1 MGGRPRPLDPVA
13 SPRALFGSALRRY
26 REMAGISQNQLGGKL
41 SSTLLYGDE
50 PHLYCLLDE
59 CVLYHQVGDAK
70 TMYAQLQHLVESY
83 VETAARG
90 MTLGCA
96 KTCVLRRYVRR
107 GRLAARD
114 RGRPG
119 QQESP
124 WPRAGVLPRRLA
136 RLHGRHQRPIALLP
150 NVHSWLT
157 PW

>member
-90 MTLGCA
+90 MTLGGREDLRTQAVCA
-96 KTCVLRRYVRR
+96 SRSPRCPGSWPSGTARIPMAPRWRPPAPP
-107 GRLAARD
+107 GAASR
-114 RGRPG
+114 
-119 QQESP
+119 SP
-124 WPRAGVLPRRLA
+124 SKANSAP
-136 RLHGRHQRPIALLP
+136 
-150 NVHSWLT
+150 S
-157 PW
+157 